1 MVLLIFLTTPIP
13 VGKAAEVARDIML
26 YANKYTQNLPLS
38 EQTRRGKAVVQL
50 FSDAIKSIESEK
62 TITRAELKTL
72 IIFKLKM
79 NIMLPMNILNI
90 TTILS
95 I

>member
-1 MVLLIFLTTPIP
+1 
-13 VGKAAEVARDIML
+13 ML

-62 TITRAELKTL
+62 NNNKSRINN
-72 IIFKLKM
+72 FD
-79 NIMLPMNILNI
+79 NIQTKGDHYIAHEYLEISQPPFLFE
-90 TTILS
+90 S
-95 I
+95 ICW